1 MPKVAKELSALEV
14 KNLPPGSH
22 AVGGVAG
29 LILEVTPTGGKTWVL
44 RVRTG
49 TKRREIGL
57 GGYPSTSLAEARN
70 KARET
75 REAIGKG
82 VDPVAE
88 RQAAKAA
95 LLAQQA
101 SLKTFKWCVDS
112 YLAGMEGQWKNAKHA
127 AQWRSTLETYAN
139 PIIGKLPVQS
149 IALPHVLEV
158 LNQPQPD
165 KANAALW
172 DSKNETASRL
182 RGRVEKVLDWATVH
196 GYRDGLNPARWKG
209 HLDAILKNPGKV
221 QKTEHHKS
229 IPHGEMHTFM
239 SALRQQKGTAAKAL
253 EFAILCA
260 SRSGEVR
267 GATWAEIDL
276 KKGLWTIPGERMKA
290 GKPHTVPLSKQALQ
304 LIAATEP
311 TAGSDLVFPSPRGK
325 VLSDMT
331 LTAVMRRMQLDAVPH
346 GFRSTFRT
354 WGGEQT
360 AYPRDL
366 LETALAHTLES
377 KVEAAYMHGTQIEK
391 RRKLMQEWADYVEL
405 AQGQG
410 DNVVPLKAVSH

>member
-29 LILEVTPTGGKTWVL
+29 LLLEVTLTGGKTWLL
-44 RVRTG
+44 RVRMG
-49 TKRREIGL
+49 SKRREIGL
-57 GGYPSTSLAEARN
+57 GGYPSTSLSEARQ
-70 KARET
+70 KARDVRQQIAE
-75 REAIGKG
+75 GQ
-82 VDPVAE
+82 DPVAQ
-88 RQAAKAA
+88 RQAQKAA

-101 SLKTFKWCVDS
+101 SLKTFAWCVDS
-112 YLAGMEGQWKNAKHA
+112 YLDGMEGQWKNAKHA

-139 PIIGKLPVQS
+139 PIIGKLAVQS

-165 KANAALW
+165 KGNAALW

-209 HLDAILKNPGKV
+209 HLDAILKAPNKI
-221 QKTEHHKS
+221 QKTEHHKA
-229 IPHGEMHTFM
+229 IPYAEMNPFM
-239 SALRQQKGTAAKAL
+239 KALRQQEGTGARAL

-260 SRSGEVR
+260 ARSGEVR
-267 GATWAEIDL
+267 GATWAEFDL

-304 LIAATEP
+304 LIAAIEP
-311 TAGSDLVFPSPRGK
+311 TAGTDLVFPSPRGK

-331 LTAVMRRMQLDAVPH
+331 LTAVMRRMQLEAVPH

-360 AYPRDL
+360 AYPRDM
-366 LETALAHTLES
+366 LEFSLAHTLEN

-391 RRKLMQEWADYVEL
+391 RRKLMQDWADYVDL
-405 AQGQG
+405 PQAHGG
-410 DNVVPLKAVSH
+410 NVIPLKSANG

>member
-29 LILEVTPTGGKTWVL
+29 LLLEVSSTGGKTWLL

-57 GGYPSTSLAEARN
+57 GGYPSTSLSEARQ
-70 KARET
+70 KARAVRQQIAE
-75 REAIGKG
+75 GQ
-82 VDPVAE
+82 DPVAQQ
-88 RQAAKAA
+88 QAQKAA

-101 SLKTFKWCVDS
+101 SLKTFAWCVDS
-112 YLAGMEGQWKNAKHA
+112 YLDGMEGQWKNAKHA

-139 PIIGKLPVQS
+139 PIIGKLAVQS

-165 KANAALW
+165 KGNAALW

-209 HLDAILKNPGKV
+209 HLDAILKAPNKI
-221 QKTEHHKS
+221 QKTEHHKA
-229 IPHGEMHTFM
+229 IPYAEMNPFM
-239 SALRQQKGTAAKAL
+239 KALRQQEGTGARAL

-260 SRSGEVR
+260 ARSGEVR
-267 GATWAEIDL
+267 GATWAEFDL

-304 LIAATEP
+304 VIAAIEP
-311 TAGSDLVFPSPRGK
+311 TAGTDLVFPSPRGK

-331 LTAVMRRMQLDAVPH
+331 LTAVMRRMQLEAVPH

-360 AYPRDL
+360 AYPRDM
-366 LETALAHTLES
+366 LEFSLAHTLEN

-391 RRKLMQEWADYVEL
+391 RRKLMQDWADYVDLPQAHGE
-405 AQGQG
+405 
-410 DNVVPLKAVSH
+410 NIIPLKSANG

>member
-29 LILEVTPTGGKTWVL
+29 LLLEVSSTGGKTWLL

-57 GGYPSTSLAEARN
+57 GGYPSTSLSEARQ
-70 KARET
+70 KARAVRQQIAE
-75 REAIGKG
+75 GQ
-82 VDPVAE
+82 DPVAQ
-88 RQAAKAA
+88 RQAQKAA

-101 SLKTFKWCVDS
+101 SLKTFAWCVDS
-112 YLAGMEGQWKNAKHA
+112 YLDGMEGQWKNAKHA

-139 PIIGKLPVQS
+139 PIIGKLAVQS

-165 KANAALW
+165 KGNAALW

-209 HLDAILKNPGKV
+209 HLDAILKAPNKI
-221 QKTEHHKS
+221 QKTEHHKA
-229 IPHGEMHTFM
+229 IPYAEMNPFM
-239 SALRQQKGTAAKAL
+239 KALRQQEGTGARAL

-260 SRSGEVR
+260 ARSGEVR
-267 GATWAEIDL
+267 GATWAEFDL

-304 LIAATEP
+304 LIAAIEP
-311 TAGSDLVFPSPRGK
+311 TAGTDLVFPSPRGK

-331 LTAVMRRMQLDAVPH
+331 LTAVMRRMQLEAVPH

-360 AYPRDL
+360 AYPRDM
-366 LETALAHTLES
+366 LEFSLAHTLEN

-391 RRKLMQEWADYVEL
+391 RRKLMQDWADYVDL
-405 AQGQG
+405 PQAHGG
-410 DNVVPLKAVSH
+410 NVIPLKSANG

>member
-14 KNLPPGSH
+14 KNLPPGGH
-22 AVGGVAG
+22 AVGGVSG
-29 LILEVTPTGGKTWVL
+29 LNLEVTPTGGKTWIL

-49 TKRREIGL
+49 SKRREIGL
-57 GGYPSTSLAEARN
+57 GGYPSTTLAEARV

-75 REAIGKG
+75 RDAIGKG
-82 VDPVAE
+82 QDPVAD

-101 SLKTFKWCVDS
+101 TLKTFEWCAATYIASLQD
-112 YLAGMEGQWKNAKHA
+112 QWKNPKHRQQWENTI
-127 AQWRSTLETYAN
+127 AQYAG
-139 PIIGKLPVQS
+139 PIIGKMPVQL
-149 IALPHVLEV
+149 IALPHVLGV
-158 LNQPQPD
+158 LNQPQAD
-165 KANAALW
+165 KENAQLW

-182 RGRVEKVLDWATVH
+182 RGRIEKVLDWATVH

-209 HLDAILKNPGKV
+209 HLEAILKHPGKV

-229 IPHGEMHTFM
+229 LPYAEMSAFM
-239 SALRQQKGTAAKAL
+239 KALRQQDGTGAKAL
-253 EFAILCA
+253 EFGILCA

-267 GATWAEIDL
+267 GAMREEFDL
-276 KKGLWTIPGERMKA
+276 KKGIWTIPGERMKA

-304 LIAATEP
+304 LIAAIEP
-311 TAGSDLVFPSPRGK
+311 TAGTDLLFPSPRGK

-331 LTAVMRRMQLDAVPH
+331 LNAVLRRMKVEAVQH

-354 WGGEQT
+354 WCGEQT
-360 AYPRDL
+360 AYPRDM
-366 LETALAHTLES
+366 LEFALAHTLPD

-391 RRKLMQEWADYVEL
+391 RRKLMQDWADYVDLPSIQTE
-405 AQGQG
+405 
-410 DNVVPLKAVSH
+410 

>member
-29 LILEVTPTGGKTWVL
+29 LTLEVSPTGGKTWVL

-49 TKRREIGL
+49 SKRREIGL
-57 GGYPSTSLAEARN
+57 GGYPSVSLSEARN
-70 KARET
+70 KARDT

-88 RQAAKAA
+88 KQAAKAA

-101 SLKTFKWCVDS
+101 SLKTFEWCAATYIASLKD
-112 YLAGMEGQWKNAKHA
+112 QWKNAKHQ
-127 AQWRSTLETYAN
+127 AQWASTLETYAF

-149 IALPHVLEV
+149 IALPHVLDV
-158 LNQPQPD
+158 LNQPQAD
-165 KANAALW
+165 KDKAALW

-182 RGRVEKVLDWATVH
+182 RGRIEKILDWAAVH
-196 GYRDGLNPARWKG
+196 GYRQGTNPAAWRG
-209 HLDAILKNPGKV
+209 NLEAVLKAPTKV

-229 IPHGEMHTFM
+229 VAHGDMHEFM
-239 SALRQQKGTAAKAL
+239 KALRQQDGTGARAL

-260 SRSGEVR
+260 ARSGEVR
-267 GATWAEIDL
+267 GATWDELDL
-276 KKGLWTIPGERMKA
+276 KKGLWTVPGERMKA
-290 GKPHTVPLSKQALQ
+290 GKPHTVPLSKQAQ
-304 LIAATEP
+304 HLIAAIEP
-311 TAGSDLVFPSPRGK
+311 TAGTDLVFPSPRGK

-331 LTAVMRRMQLDAVPH
+331 LTAVMRRMELEAVPH

-360 AYPRDL
+360 AYPRDM
-366 LETALAHTLES
+366 LEFSLAHTLEN

-391 RRKLMQEWADYVEL
+391 RRKLMQDWADYVDL
-405 AQGQG
+405 PQAQGE
-410 DNVVPLKAVSH
+410 NVISIKSANG

>member
-29 LILEVTPTGGKTWVL
+29 LLLEVSSTGGKTWLL

-57 GGYPSTSLAEARN
+57 GGYPSTSLSEARQ
-70 KARET
+70 KARAVRQQIAE
-75 REAIGKG
+75 GQ
-82 VDPVAE
+82 DPVAQ
-88 RQAAKAA
+88 RQAQKAA

-101 SLKTFKWCVDS
+101 SLKTFAWCVDS
-112 YLAGMEGQWKNAKHA
+112 YLDGMEGQWKNAKHA

-139 PIIGKLPVQS
+139 PIIGKLAVQS
-149 IALPHVLEV
+149 IALPHILDV
-158 LNQPQPD
+158 LNQAQPD
-165 KANAALW
+165 KGNAALW

-182 RGRVEKVLDWATVH
+182 RGRIEKVLDWATVH

-209 HLDAILKNPGKV
+209 HLDAILKAPNKI
-221 QKTEHHKS
+221 QKTEHHKA
-229 IPHGEMHTFM
+229 IPYAEMNPFM
-239 SALRQQKGTAAKAL
+239 KALRQQEGTGARAL

-260 SRSGEVR
+260 ARSGEVR
-267 GATWAEIDL
+267 GATWAEFDL

-304 LIAATEP
+304 LIAAIEP
-311 TAGSDLVFPSPRGK
+311 TAGTDLVFPSPRGK

-331 LTAVMRRMQLDAVPH
+331 LTAVMRRMQLEAVPH

-360 AYPRDL
+360 AYPRDM
-366 LETALAHTLES
+366 LEFSLAHTLEN

-391 RRKLMQEWADYVEL
+391 RRKLMQDWADYVDL
-405 AQGQG
+405 PQAHGG
-410 DNVVPLKAVSH
+410 NVIPLKSANG

>member
-14 KNLPPGSH
+14 KNLPPGGH
-22 AVGGVAG
+22 AVGGVSG
-29 LILEVTPTGGKTWVL
+29 LNLEVTSTGGKTWIL

-49 TKRREIGL
+49 SKRREIGL
-57 GGYPSTSLAEARN
+57 GGYPSTTLAEARV

-75 REAIGKG
+75 RDAIGKG
-82 VDPVAE
+82 QDPVAD

-95 LLAQQA
+95 MLAQQA
-101 SLKTFKWCVDS
+101 TLKTFEWCAATYIVSLKD
-112 YLAGMEGQWKNAKHA
+112 QWKNPKHRQQWENTL
-127 AQWRSTLETYAN
+127 AQYAG
-139 PIIGKLPVQS
+139 PIIGKMPVQL
-149 IALPHVLEV
+149 IALPHVLGV
-158 LNQPQPD
+158 LNQSQAD
-165 KANAALW
+165 KENAPLW

-182 RGRVEKVLDWATVH
+182 RGRIEKVLDWATVH
-196 GYRDGLNPARWKG
+196 GYREGLNPARWKG
-209 HLDAILKNPGKV
+209 HLDAILKHPGKV

-229 IPHGEMHTFM
+229 IPYPEMSGFM
-239 SALRQQKGTAAKAL
+239 AALRQQDGTGAKAL
-253 EFAILCA
+253 EFGILCA

-267 GATWAEIDL
+267 GAMREEFDL
-276 KKGLWTIPGERMKA
+276 KKGIWTIPGERMKA

-304 LIAATEP
+304 LIAAIEP
-311 TAGSDLVFPSPRGK
+311 TAGTDLVFPSPRGK

-331 LTAVMRRMQLDAVPH
+331 LTAVMRRMQLEAVPH

-360 AYPRDL
+360 AHPRDL

-391 RRKLMQEWADYVEL
+391 RRKLMQDWADYVDLPSIQTE
-405 AQGQG
+405 
-410 DNVVPLKAVSH
+410 

>member
-29 LILEVTPTGGKTWVL
+29 LLLEVSSTGGKTWLL
-44 RVRTG
+44 RIRTG

-57 GGYPSTSLAEARN
+57 GGYPSTSLSEARQ
-70 KARET
+70 KARAVRQQIAE
-75 REAIGKG
+75 GQ
-82 VDPVAE
+82 DPVAQ
-88 RQAAKAA
+88 RQAQKAA

-101 SLKTFKWCVDS
+101 SLKTFAWCVDS
-112 YLAGMEGQWKNAKHA
+112 YLDGMEGQWKNAKHA

-139 PIIGKLPVQS
+139 PIIGKLAVQS
-149 IALPHVLEV
+149 IALPHILDV
-158 LNQPQPD
+158 LNQAQAD
-165 KANAALW
+165 KGNAPLW
-172 DSKNETASRL
+172 DAKNETASRL
-182 RGRVEKVLDWATVH
+182 RGRIEKVLDWATVH

-209 HLDAILKNPGKV
+209 HLDAILKAPNKI
-221 QKTEHHKS
+221 QKTEHHKA
-229 IPHGEMHTFM
+229 IPYAEMNPFM
-239 SALRQQKGTAAKAL
+239 KALRQQEGTGARAL

-260 SRSGEVR
+260 ARSGEVR
-267 GATWAEIDL
+267 GATWAEFDL

-304 LIAATEP
+304 LIAAIEP
-311 TAGSDLVFPSPRGK
+311 TAGTDLVFPSPRGK

-331 LTAVMRRMQLDAVPH
+331 LTAVMRRMQLEAVPH

-360 AYPRDL
+360 AYPRDM
-366 LETALAHTLES
+366 LEFSLAHTLEN

-391 RRKLMQEWADYVEL
+391 RRKLMQDWADYVDL
-405 AQGQG
+405 PQAHGG
-410 DNVVPLKAVSH
+410 NVIPLKSANG